1 MAMRRCGRMEKR
13 KAGLACVAA
22 CVFACALACTF
33 IGAGAWAESHAQS
46 RAGAQVSL
54 SYIGQWGS
62 HGDGP
67 GQLDEPTCIATDRI
81 GDAYVADA
89 GDHSVNKFD
98 VQGTALLSF
107 EDPSLD
113 HPDAITVDSG
123 GAIYVADSG
132 RASVFIYFP
141 NGEHYRTLR
150 LQARASSEGEM
161 GIAVNDEGLIQILDA
176 GEGRVFLFNSRLR
189 PMQSWKPAAN
199 APNMRIRAQALASDS
214 DGYLYIVADQRI
226 LRFTPRGD
234 FVAQVATS
242 ADPLSDEVAV
252 SHELIFAMGADG
264 RMLHVWSTDGEAKL
278 NIDLSPELGQGSRQ
292 APALAVSPQ
301 KELLVLDAPE
311 GRVLRY
317 RINF

>member
-1 MAMRRCGRMEKR
+1 MDRRMDRR
-13 KAGLACVAA
+13 KAAFPRREAWAIACVLV
-22 CVFACALACTF
+22 CVVACALAWHPF
-33 IGAGAWAESHAQS
+33 VESHAQA
-46 RAGAQVSL
+46 RAETQVSL

-62 HGDGP
+62 HGDEP

-81 GDAYVADA
+81 GDAYIADA
-89 GDHSVNKFD
+89 GDHYIEKFD
-98 VQGTALLSF
+98 TGGTPLLSF
-107 EDPSLD
+107 EDPSLE

-132 RASVFIYFP
+132 RASASIYFP

-150 LQARASSEGEM
+150 LQARANSEEEM
-161 GIAVNDEGLIQILDA
+161 SIAVNDEGLIQILDA
-176 GEGRVFLFNSRLR
+176 DEGRVYLYNSRLR
-189 PMQSWKPAAN
+189 PVQSWKPAAN
-199 APNMRIRAQALASDS
+199 APNMRIRPQALASDS

-226 LRFTPRGD
+226 LKFTPRGD

-242 ADPLSDEVAV
+242 PDPLSDEAAV
-252 SHELIFAMGADG
+252 SHDLIFAMGADG

-278 NIDLSPELGQGSRQ
+278 NIDLSPELGQGHRQ

-301 KELLVLDAPE
+301 KELLVLDAAA
-311 GRVLRY
+311 GRVLQY

>member
-1 MAMRRCGRMEKR
+1 MDRRSMARR
-13 KAGLACVAA
+13 KAALVWGAVCAAA
-22 CVFACALACTF
+22 CVFACALAW
-33 IGAGAWAESHAQS
+33 IAWNPLAESHAQS
-46 RAGAQVSL
+46 RVAAQVSL
-54 SYIGQWGS
+54 SYIGQWGT

-107 EDPSLD
+107 EDLSLD

-132 RASVFIYFP
+132 RASAFIYFP

-150 LQARASSEGEM
+150 LQARANSEEEM
-161 GIAVNDEGLIQILDA
+161 SIAVNDEGLIQILDA

-199 APNMRIRAQALASDS
+199 APNMRISAKALASDS
-214 DGYLYIVADQRI
+214 DGYLYIVADQRV

-234 FVAQVATS
+234 FVAQIATS
-242 ADPLSDEVAV
+242 PDALSDEVAV
-252 SHELIFAMGADG
+252 SHDLIFAMGGDG
-264 RMLHVWSTDGEAKL
+264 RMLHVWSTNGEAKL
-278 NIDLSPELGQGSRQ
+278 DIDLSPELGQGNRQ
-292 APALAVSPQ
+292 APALAVSPL
-301 KELLVLDAPE
+301 KELLVLDPAE